1 MKMSK
6 CRKFFVLTAGT
17 LMLAMLCLGT
27 TGCLSVKVFHQLAID
42 PNDQFYEFGQSEE
55 LYEGSYLGTE
65 IRQGRR
71 MHHYCFG
78 GQQRPGV
85 LEGTGRWL
93 HMYID
98 ADGYG
103 QALAFENDACGL
115 PEVAPACLVFG
126 VHPPH
131 YYPKERVD
139 EEIQKLPVSG
149 DHPAVLCTRWEG
161 DDKITVFLPE
171 DMSEN
176 GVGDKTWEG
185 PIDVD
190 WKVRSKTMAFIRPIY
205 ALPVALLCLPID
217 IMSLAFLPYYIYIAY
232 EGRDC

>member
-1 MKMSK
+1 M
-6 CRKFFVLTAGT
+6 LT
-17 LMLAMLCLGT
+17 MLCLGT
-27 TGCLSVKVFHQLAID
+27 TGCLSVKVFHQLAIE
-42 PNDQFYEFGQSEE
+42 PNDQFYEFGQSED

-78 GQQRPGV
+78 GQQHPGV

-131 YYPKERVD
+131 YYPKERVHRHPYRTRAVFRSD
-139 EEIQKLPVSG
+139 TGGTIVPWRIHPSCRTVWLLPRIKT
-149 DHPAVLCTRWEG
+149 DTLPATDRPGPLPDPLRAPEG
-161 DDKITVFLPE
+161 H
-171 DMSEN
+171 
-176 GVGDKTWEG
+176 
-185 PIDVD
+185 
-190 WKVRSKTMAFIRPIY
+190 IRT
-205 ALPVALLCLPID
+205 
-217 IMSLAFLPYYIYIAY
+217 
-232 EGRDC
+232 GRRQNL